1 MRKVRR
7 PEAVAFTLREGG
19 DWIAIDQV
27 RPGDPVFA
35 IAFADGTAWDIIVGW
50 RRLLASPLVLT
61 EVPYTATIEH
71 RL

>member
-19 DWIAIDQV
+19 NWIAIDNVQ
-27 RPGDPVFA
+27 PGDPVFA

-50 RRLLASPLVLT
+50 RRLPESPLILT
-61 EVPYTATIEH
+61 DRPA
-71 RL
+71 